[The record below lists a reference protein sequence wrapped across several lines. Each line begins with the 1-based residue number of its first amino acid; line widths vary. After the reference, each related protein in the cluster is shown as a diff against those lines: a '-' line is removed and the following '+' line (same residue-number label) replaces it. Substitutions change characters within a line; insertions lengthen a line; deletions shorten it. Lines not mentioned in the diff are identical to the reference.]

1 MARLRAPHRA
11 PRRVDHRGREACR
24 EAHQLE
30 GAALEGVLHPQEV
43 RWAMEVFP
51 PQVQVP
57 FHPWVGDWGVLP

>member
-1 MARLRAPHRA
+1 MEAAQHPG
-11 PRRVDHRGREACR
+11 PRRAGRRDPEVHLTV
-24 EAHQLE
+24 HQL
-30 GAALEGVLHPQEV
+30 AVVVASEGVLHPQEV